1 VKRPIILAVDD
12 NPEVLGAVDR
22 DLRKQYAATFR
33 IIRAGSGAEALDA
46 ARTLAGRGDVIALFL
61 VDQRMPGMTGTE
73 FLTQARTLHPDAR
86 KVLLTAYADTDAAI
100 HSINDVGLDHYLM
113 KPWDPPEEKL
123 YPVLDDLLSEWGTR
137 VRLPFDGI
145 RVAGA
150 VSSPQS
156 YAAKEFLSRNQVPYQ
171 WVDVDTDDAVRAL
184 VQPGG
189 GVVAKLPVILFPD
202 GTQLVAPTTRELA
215 DKVGLQTQAQ
225 RPFYDVVIIGGGP
238 AGLAHAVYAASEG
251 LRAVLV
257 EAAAPGGAAGTSS
270 RIENYLGF
278 PSGVTGADLAQRAM
292 MQARRF
298 GAEVLTAQEVAGIRR
313 EDPYRITR
321 LADGTELSSFCVL
334 VATGQAVRPLEAPGI
349 ERLQGTGVYYGAAMS
364 EAALYRDRDVC
375 VVGGANSAGQGA
387 LFFARTARSVTVLV
401 RAGALRPGMSEYLA
415 ARVEAT
421 PNIHV
426 VAGVEVAEV
435 CGATGLEQVILRE
448 VTGGARRTLDAAAM
462 FIFIGTAPRTD
473 AFADTLERDEKGFIQ
488 TGPELPRVS
497 GRPRGWTLERDP
509 FMFETNIPG
518 VFAAGDVRAAANRRV
533 AAAVG
538 EGSAA
543 IYSVQRYLRSV

>member
-123 YPVLDDLLSEWGTR
+123 YPVLDDILSEWGTR

-238 AGLAHAVYAASEG
+238 AG
-251 LRAVLV
+251 R
-257 EAAAPGGAAGTSS
+257 SS
-270 RIENYLGF
+270 
-278 PSGVTGADLAQRAM
+278 SDWA
-292 MQARRF
+292 
-298 GAEVLTAQEVAGIRR
+298 
-313 EDPYRITR
+313 
-321 LADGTELSSFCVL
+321 
-334 VATGQAVRPLEAPGI
+334 
-349 ERLQGTGVYYGAAMS
+349 
-364 EAALYRDRDVC
+364 
-375 VVGGANSAGQGA
+375 
-387 LFFARTARSVTVLV
+387 
-401 RAGALRPGMSEYLA
+401 
-415 ARVEAT
+415 
-421 PNIHV
+421 
-426 VAGVEVAEV
+426 
-435 CGATGLEQVILRE
+435 
-448 VTGGARRTLDAAAM
+448 
-462 FIFIGTAPRTD
+462 
-473 AFADTLERDEKGFIQ
+473 
-488 TGPELPRVS
+488 
-497 GRPRGWTLERDP
+497 
-509 FMFETNIPG
+509 
-518 VFAAGDVRAAANRRV
+518 
-533 AAAVG
+533 
-538 EGSAA
+538 
-543 IYSVQRYLRSV
+543 